1 MFLLLLGVLL
11 VAGLVHQFWWRR
23 RGLPP
28 GPLPFPLIGNALGF
42 LTKERFEDQFFK
54 WKQEHGDVYTIFLGP
69 EPIVTVN
76 DYDLM
81 QAGFIG
87 AIWKQPAM
95 ISGANGDDYADRAAM
110 EAFDIATRGGI
121 YGVIDTS
128 GEIWREQRR
137 FSLKVLRDFGLS
149 KNRMEERVLEEF
161 QTIFENINKDISAG
175 VVEHDFHRHTG
186 DVINVLVNGYRF
198 TTEGHQKEFYDLKDV
213 TEEMMKSFADPFLNI
228 AATSKTVAKLP
239 IFRDRLAA
247 AGRRFK
253 KIFDYLDGIIEE
265 HLKLNDYSNDSF
277 EPQDYVDA
285 WLLEARKQEA
295 AHGTNHHYTR
305 IQLVNMCFDLWFAG
319 QETTSATMTWALAF
333 LIRHPEVQQK
343 MHEELDRV
351 IGSDRLI
358 TMSDKT
364 DLPYVQAVIMEVQ
377 RTANI
382 VGQNVPRRTTR
393 EVEVA
398 GCRLPKGTAIVP
410 QVSVLMIDPKHF
422 PEPKRFNPDRF
433 IDANGKLKRA
443 DHLIPFSLGKRQCLG
458 EGLARMELFLF
469 FLPGKE
475 PPTLRKQ
482 NGGASLGT
490 ASYRC
495 RVERRHQ

>member
-23 RGLPP
+23 RNLPP
-28 GPLPFPLIGNALGF
+28 GPVPLPLVGNALGF

-69 EPIVTVN
+69 EPIVTELFV
-76 DYDLM
+76 
-81 QAGFIG
+81 
-87 AIWKQPAM
+87 K
-95 ISGANGDDYADRAAM
+95 NGDDYADRAAM

-175 VVEHDFHRHTG
+175 VIEHDFHRHTDIATG
-186 DVINVLVNGYRF
+186 SVINVLVNGYRF

-295 AHGTNHHYTR
+295 AHGKSHHYTR

-351 IGSDRLI
+351 IGSDR
-358 TMSDKT
+358 
-364 DLPYVQAVIMEVQ
+364 
-377 RTANI
+377 
-382 VGQNVPRRTTR
+382 
-393 EVEVA
+393 
-398 GCRLPKGTAIVP
+398 
-410 QVSVLMIDPKHF
+410 
-422 PEPKRFNPDRF
+422 
-433 IDANGKLKRA
+433 
-443 DHLIPFSLGKRQCLG
+443 

-469 FLPGKE
+469 VANLLNQYRFLPGKE

-490 ASYRC
+490 APYRC